1 MSTEYSQ
8 RRRKIMETQK
18 KRVPPLVAGLL
29 VIALV
34 LAAGS
39 APAGAAEV
47 PALTLGHVGHDH
59 QIAVYVA
66 ADEGQALEERY
77 GVYLKPLKDRE
88 VYDLVDGGRIVARVR
103 MIRVGGGSGMP
114 AAMERGDID
123 VGLGGLGPVA
133 KFVDRGAPLKVLAP
147 LNNDG
152 DALVLRP
159 DIPAGDW
166 KTFVEMVKGSEK
178 PVRLGYKAP
187 MAVAYMILTKALAE
201 EGLSFGQEPVGKD
214 GKPVQVLT
222 VNLQGAQNMVPAME
236 AGAVDGVVI
245 NEPKA
250 SLLVHKGLG
259 RKVADLSRLPP
270 RGKWEGHPC
279 CVVAATEEVLLEKRE
294 AVKSLLKLIV
304 AGADVMAVDPEKAFA
319 AEARWTKTPPPVGRM
334 SIPEVSY
341 VIRPDV
347 EWREAVDTWIELM
360 LSMNRF
366 DKNFRALPK
375 EEIRRTLV
383 DLDPLSEVLDGMDLE
398 SEKRQVP
405 GE

>member
-1 MSTEYSQ
+1 
-8 RRRKIMETQK
+8 MEK
-18 KRVPPLVAGLL
+18 KRVLPLVAGLL
-29 VIALV
+29 VNALV

-39 APAGAAEV
+39 VPAGTAEV

-59 QIAVYVA
+59 QIALYVA

-77 GVYLKPLKDRE
+77 GVYLKPLRDRE
-88 VYDLVDGGRIVARVR
+88 VYELIDGGRPVARVR
-103 MIRVGGGSGMP
+103 MVRVGGGSGMP
-114 AAMERGDID
+114 AAMERGDIE

-159 DIPAGDW
+159 GIPAVDW
-166 KTFVEMVKGSEK
+166 KAFVEMVKEAEK

-187 MAVAYMILTKALAE
+187 MAVAYMILTKALSE

-214 GKPVQVLT
+214 GKPVQVIT
-222 VNLQGAQNMVPAME
+222 VNLQGARNMVPAME
-236 AGAVDGVVI
+236 AGTVDGVVV

-270 RGKWEGHPC
+270 RGRWEGHPC
-279 CVVAATEEVLLEKRE
+279 CVVAATEDVLLEKRE

-304 AGADVMAVDPEKAFA
+304 AGADVMAVDPEKAYA
-319 AEARWTKTPPPVGRM
+319 AEARWTKTPAPVGRM

-341 VIRPDV
+341 VIRPDG
-347 EWREAVDTWIELM
+347 EWQEAVDTWIELM

-366 DKNFRALPK
+366 DKAFKARPAGD
-375 EEIRRTLV
+375 IRRSLL
-383 DLDPLSEVLDGMDLE
+383 DLDPLAEVLHGMDLQ
-398 SEKRQVP
+398 SEKP
-405 GE
+405 

>member
-1 MSTEYSQ
+1 MTGSS
-8 RRRKIMETQK
+8 
-18 KRVPPLVAGLL
+18 PLR
-29 VIALV
+29 
-34 LAAGS
+34 
-39 APAGAAEV
+39 AAESV
-47 PALTLGHVGHDH
+47 TLTLGHVGHDH

-88 VYDLVDGGRIVARVR
+88 VYELVEGGRTVARVR
-103 MIRVGGGSGMP
+103 MIKVGGGSGMP

-133 KFVDRGAPLKVLAP
+133 KFVDRGAPFKVLAP

-152 DALVLRP
+152 DALVLRSG
-159 DIPAGDW
+159 IPADDW
-166 KTFVEMVKGSEK
+166 KAFVAFVKRAER
-178 PVRLGYKAP
+178 PVKLGYKAP

-201 EGLSFGQEPVGKD
+201 EGLSFGQEPIGSD
-214 GKPVQVLT
+214 GKPVQVIT
-222 VNLQGAQNMVPAME
+222 VNLQGASNMVPAME
-236 AGAVDGVVI
+236 AGVVDGVVV

-259 RKVADLSRLPP
+259 RKVADLSGLPP
-270 RGKWEGHPC
+270 RGRWEGHPC
-279 CVVAATEEVLLEKRE
+279 CVVAATEGVLREKRE

-319 AEARWTKTPPPVGRM
+319 AEARWTKTPAPVGRM

-341 VIRPDV
+341 VIRPDE
-347 EWREAVDTWIELM
+347 EWRAAVDTWIELM

-366 DKNFRALPK
+366 NKDFKGLSAG
-375 EEIRRTLV
+375 EIRHALL
-383 DLDPLSEVLDGMDLE
+383 DLDPLMEVLGDMDLQ
-398 SEKRQVP
+398 SGK
-405 GE
+405 